1 MYIHNV
7 CKIYTYMYV
16 LVLVYT
22 YMYIHNVIILC
33 DCIALFSSD
42 KVDLE
47 DLSNERSSWIPVKN
61 TVTRKDFVLQAEVV
75 VLALVLF
82 IVMCVGTPWL
92 VSVQNELNQLKSY
105 GCPVATSEFNYTE
118 LVQVQDDM
126 SARIHELELHEES
139 LQENLNHT
147 RERLNSAKIEIALLE
162 SELSTVTAALEGLET
177 TSKSDLDSL
186 SDNFTL
192 LVSQKADKTELA
204 GLASNLSTLAATTV
218 HKTYFEIWVVN
229 ITAEVRE
236 MDSKKAD
243 RDEVARLAEDLAA
256 LADSALNGSHYDQ
269 LSSDIETLAV
279 NTASNLSSLREDIHT
294 LNETKTPRVDF
305 LSLVRNVTAIS
316 NAKVDKSDFD
326 SLVVTVESLEA
337 TKADQ
342 TSLNSLTDDVDQ
354 LAATA
359 SDLHTLHNTVT
370 SHINSAQN
378 THNQHSSQL
387 NNIDNKVRANSDDIN
402 RLSHNIDNLQTQVNE
417 HSSSAQTFP
426 PQWATVL
433 LLTLSCLY
441 IIF

>member
-1 MYIHNV
+1 MQNIHIHV
-7 CKIYTYMYV
+7 CTCTCIP
-16 LVLVYT
+16 

-33 DCIALFSSD
+33 DCIALFSSG

-47 DLSNERSSWIPVKN
+47 DLSNERSTSIPVKN
-61 TVTRKDFVLQAEVV
+61 TVTRKDCCSLATMALLASFVSIAVCGSILWAVH
-75 VLALVLF
+75 
-82 IVMCVGTPWL
+82 
-92 VSVQNELNQLKSY
+92 VQNELNQLKSY

-118 LVQVQDDM
+118 LDDM
-126 SARIHELELHEES
+126 SARIRELELHEES
-139 LQENLNHT
+139 LQENLNYT
-147 RERLNSAKIEIALLE
+147 REHFNSAKIKIASLE

-177 TSKSDLDSL
+177 TKASKSDVDSL
-186 SDNFTL
+186 SNNFTL

-236 MDSKKAD
+236 MDSRKAD

-269 LSSDIETLAV
+269 LSSEIETLAV

-342 TSLNSLTDDVDQ
+342 TSLNSLTDNVNQ

-359 SDLHTLHNTVT
+359 AKQSDLHALENTVT
-370 SHINSAQN
+370 NHIDSAQN
-378 THNQHSSQL
+378 THNQHSSQI

-417 HSSSAQTFP
+417 HSSSAHTFP
-426 PQWATVL
+426 PQWGTVL
-433 LLTLSCLY
+433 LIMLICL
-441 IIF
+441 

>member
-1 MYIHNV
+1 MHPSILISHLYTVHVYIHV
-7 CKIYTYMYV
+7 
-16 LVLVYT
+16 
-22 YMYIHNVIILC
+22 C
-33 DCIALFSSD
+33 DCIALFSSG

-47 DLSNERSSWIPVKN
+47 DLSNKRSCWIPVKN
-61 TVTRKDFVLQAEVV
+61 TVTRKDFVLLAAVA
-75 VLALVLF
+75 VLASVVF
-82 IVMCVGTPWL
+82 IAVCVGTAWL
-92 VSVQNELNQLKSY
+92 VSVQTELNQLKSY
-105 GCPVATSEFNYTE
+105 GCPVATSEFNYTV
-118 LVQVQDDM
+118 LDDM

-147 RERLNSAKIEIALLE
+147 REHLNSAKIEIASLE
-162 SELSTVTAALEGLET
+162 SELSTVTATLEGLET
-177 TSKSDLDSL
+177 TKASKSDVDSL

-204 GLASNLSTLAATTV
+204 GLASNLSILAATTV

-236 MDSKKAD
+236 MDSRKAD

-256 LADSALNGSHYDQ
+256 LADSVLNGSHYDQ
-269 LSSDIETLAV
+269 LSSEIETLAM
-279 NTASNLSSLREDIHT
+279 NTASNLTSLREGIYT

-326 SLVVTVESLEA
+326 SLAVTVESLEA

-359 SDLHTLHNTVT
+359 AKQSDLHTLHNTVT
-370 SHINSAQN
+370 SHINSATTTQ
-378 THNQHSSQL
+378 NQHSSQI

-417 HSSSAQTFP
+417 HSSSAQAFS
-426 PQWATVL
+426 PQWATVTVL
-433 LLTLSCLY
+433 LLMLTCL
-441 IIF
+441 